1 MITRFATLTSRFA
14 VAIALSLAL
23 FACGGGGGG
32 GGGGFLPEPGPDDVT
47 WFLSLAL
54 LDANGNATSTVT
66 STTPAT
72 LQVKVNRTR
81 ASGTPIADAVVT
93 ASTTLGAFVPDNG
106 TALTDS
112 DGVAT
117 LQLNADGTLGAGTV
131 TVTADAPAG
140 TVSATINFQV
150 VPAALRLGYFQDGTF
165 LANEIGI
172 EPASELVANGS
183 AQLLIAIVDED
194 GLRVDSE
201 ESIRISS
208 ECLVTDKATL
218 DPPSPITTT
227 TGQINVTYTAV
238 GCSGDDSLTASL
250 EGGSGQ
256 AIGVVSIAEPA
267 ARSLGFVSAT
277 PDTIVLKG
285 TGGGPGRQE
294 SSTVVFQV
302 IDSNNNPLGGVR
314 VNFALTT
321 ETGGLQLSPS
331 SGVSNADG
339 EVSVT
344 VFSGNIPTPVRVIA
358 SIVVDGRT
366 LSTVSDVLVV
376 STGLPD
382 QNSISLSVEGG
393 FVVEQGFT
401 VDGIERTLTVRM
413 ADKFNNPVPD
423 GTAAT
428 FTTEY
433 GTIDPSCATGIANG
447 QRLTGTPQ
455 SGSCSVLWTS
465 GQPRTPSFEAGDRI
479 VRIDDPESY
488 GACPSHNGRPNG
500 RNGGFPCPDDLGPVR
515 GGRSTVLV
523 YAVGEE
529 SFIDRNGNGIM
540 DEEER
545 DLFVNLSEA
554 FIDHNED
561 GRFNPVMDCDDAPDS
576 LACISGFEET
586 FVDFNSD
593 GRFNFNATNP
603 FTNEG
608 PAVYNGL
615 LCPREGDGV
624 WCSRELVNVRDQT
637 VLILSADPAWEMIL
651 VNNRTRG
658 IATRVNE
665 ADVFTVYV
673 SDIFNNKPPAGSEIE
688 LSASGECTI
697 ESETPI
703 TVPVSAAPGAF
714 GFLLQTGG
722 DGGDGSVTVTLNPAG
737 DSGSFSRT
745 FACSSSPPPDP
756 CDGFSPR
763 PPECDDP

>member
-32 GGGGFLPEPGPDDVT
+32 GGGGFLPDPGPDDVT

-106 TALTDS
+106 TALTDG
-112 DGVAT
+112 DGVAS

-131 TVTADAPAG
+131 TVTAEAPAG

-150 VPAALRLGYFQDGTF
+150 VPAALRLGHFQDGAF
-165 LANEIGI
+165 FPGEIGI
-172 EPASELVANGS
+172 EPASELVADGS
-183 AQLLIAIVDED
+183 AQLLVAIVDED

-201 ESIRISS
+201 ENISISS
-208 ECLVTDKATL
+208 ECLVTNRATL
-218 DPPSPITTT
+218 DPQSPITTS
-227 TGQINVTYTAV
+227 TGQINVTYTAT
-238 GCSGDDSLTASL
+238 GCTGDDSVTATL
-250 EGGSGQ
+250 VGGPGE
-256 AIGVVSIAEPA
+256 AIGVISIAEPV
-267 ARSLGFVSAT
+267 ARSISFVSAI
-277 PDTIVLKG
+277 PETIVLKG
-285 TGGGPGRQE
+285 TGGAAGGGAGRQE

-302 IDSNNNPLGGVR
+302 VDDRDNPLGGVR

-321 ETGGLQLSPS
+321 EIGGLQLSPS
-331 SGVSNADG
+331 SAVSDVNG
-339 EVSVT
+339 EVRVT
-344 VFSGNIPTPVRVIA
+344 VSSGNIPTPVRVVA

-366 LSTVSDVLVV
+366 LSTVSSVLVV

-382 QNSISLSVEGG
+382 QDSISLSVQDG
-393 FVVEQGFT
+393 FVVPQGFT
-401 VDGIERTLTVRM
+401 VDGVEKTLTVRM

-423 GTAAT
+423 GTAAI

-433 GTIDPSCATGIANG
+433 GSIEPSCSTV
-447 QRLTGTPQ
+447 
-455 SGSCSVLWTS
+455 SGACSVTWTS
-465 GQPRTPSFEAGDRI
+465 SAPRTPSFEAGNRI
-479 VRIDDPESY
+479 VRIDDPETY

-540 DEEER
+540 DRDER

-561 GRFNPVMDCDDAPDS
+561 GRFNPVMDCDDEPDS

-586 FVDFNSD
+586 FIDFNSD
-593 GRFNFNATNP
+593 GRFNFNDTNS

-658 IATRVNE
+658 IAARVNE
-665 ADVFTVYV
+665 ADEFTVYV

-697 ESETPI
+697 ESETSI

-714 GFLLQTGG
+714 GFALRTGG
-722 DGGDGSVTVTLNPAG
+722 DGGDGSVNITLNPAG
-737 DSGSFSRT
+737 DSGPFTRT
-745 FACSSSPPPDP
+745 FDCRSSPPPDP

-763 PPECDDP
+763 PPECDAP

>member
-1 MITRFATLTSRFA
+1 MNTRFATLTSRLA
-14 VAIALSLAL
+14 VALALSLSL
-23 FACGGGGGG
+23 FACGGGGG
-32 GGGGFLPEPGPDDVT
+32 GGGGFLPEPGDDDVT

-54 LDANGNATSTVT
+54 LDANGDATSTVT

-72 LQVKVNRTR
+72 LQVKVNQTR

-112 DGVAT
+112 EGLAT
-117 LQLNADGTLGAGTV
+117 LQLNADGTLGAGTI
-131 TVTADAPAG
+131 TVSADAPAG
-140 TVSATINFQV
+140 TVTATINFQI
-150 VPAALRLGYFQDGTF
+150 VPAALRLGYFEDGTF
-165 LANEIGI
+165 FANEIGI
-172 EPASELVANGS
+172 VPASDLVANGS
-183 AQLLIAIVDED
+183 AQLLIAVADED

-208 ECLVTDKATL
+208 ECLVTDRATL
-218 DPPSPITTT
+218 DPPSPVTTT
-227 TGQINVTYTAV
+227 TGQVNVTYTAA

-267 ARSLGFVSAT
+267 ARSLSFVSAI
-277 PDTIVLKG
+277 PETIVLKG
-285 TGGGPGRQE
+285 TGGAAGGGAGRQE

-302 IDSNNNPLGGVR
+302 IDNDNNPLGGVR

-321 ETGGLQLSPS
+321 EIGGLQLSPS
-331 SGVSNADG
+331 SAVSDANG
-339 EVSVT
+339 EVRVT
-344 VFSGNIPTPVRVIA
+344 VFSGNIPTPVRVVA

-366 LSTVSDVLVV
+366 LSTVSSVLVV

-382 QNSISLSVEGG
+382 QDSISLSVADG

-401 VDGIERTLTVRM
+401 VDGVEKTLTVRM

-423 GTAAT
+423 GTAAI

-433 GTIDPSCATGIANG
+433 GTIEPSCSTV
-447 QRLTGTPQ
+447 
-455 SGSCSVLWTS
+455 SGACSVTWTS
-465 GQPRTPSFEAGDRI
+465 SAPRAPLFEAGDRI
-479 VRIDDPESY
+479 VRIDDPETY

-540 DEEER
+540 DEDER
-545 DLFVNLSEA
+545 DLFANLTEV

-561 GRFNPVMDCDDAPDS
+561 GQFNPVTDCRSNPDGI
-576 LACISGFEET
+576 ACISGFEET
-586 FVDFNSD
+586 FIDLNSD
-593 GRFNFNATNP
+593 GRFNFNDSNP

-624 WCSRELVNVRDQT
+624 WCSRELVNVRAQS

-658 IATRVNE
+658 IAARANE
-665 ADVFTVYV
+665 ADAFTVYV
-673 SDIFNNKPPAGSEIE
+673 SDIFNNQPPAGSTI
-688 LSASGECTI
+688 SVAASGECTI
-697 ESETPI
+697 ESETSV
-703 TVPVSAAPGAF
+703 TVPVSVANGAF
-714 GFLLQTGG
+714 GFPLQTGG
-722 DGGDGSVTVTLNPAG
+722 DGGDGNVNITLNPAG
-737 DSGSFSRT
+737 ASAPFTKT
-745 FACSSSPPPDP
+745 FACTSSPPVDE
-756 CDGFSPR
+756 CDFSPR

>member
-1 MITRFATLTSRFA
+1 MNTRFATLTSRLA
-14 VAIALSLAL
+14 VALALSLTL

-32 GGGGFLPEPGPDDVT
+32 GGGGFLPEPGDDDVT

-54 LDANGNATSTVT
+54 LDANGDPTSTVT

-93 ASTTLGAFVPDNG
+93 ATTTLGVFSPDTG
-106 TALTDS
+106 TGLTNS
-112 DGVAT
+112 EGVAT
-117 LQLNADGTLGAGTV
+117 LQLDTDGTLGAGTV

-140 TVSATINFQV
+140 TVTETISFQI

-165 LANEIGI
+165 FPGEIGI
-172 EPASELVANGS
+172 EPASDLVADGS
-183 AQLLIAIVDED
+183 AQLLVAIVDED

-208 ECLVTDKATL
+208 ECLVTDRATL
-218 DPPSPITTT
+218 DPGSPITTT

-238 GCSGDDSLTASL
+238 GCTGEDSLTATL
-250 EGGSGQ
+250 EGGSGE
-256 AIGVVSIAEPA
+256 AIGVISVAEPV
-267 ARSLGFVSAT
+267 ARSLRFVSAT
-277 PDTIVLKG
+277 PETIVLKG
-285 TGGGPGRQE
+285 TGGAAGGGAGRQE

-302 IDSNNNPLGGVR
+302 VDDRDNPLGGVR

-321 ETGGLQLSPS
+321 DIGGLQLSPS
-331 SGVSNADG
+331 SAVSDASG
-339 EVSVT
+339 EVRVT
-344 VFSGNIPTPVRVIA
+344 VSSGNIPTPVRVAA

-366 LSTVSDVLVV
+366 LSTVSSVLVV

-382 QNSISLSVEGG
+382 QDSISLSVQGG
-393 FVVEQGFT
+393 FVVAQGFT
-401 VDGIERTLTVRM
+401 VDGVRKTLTVRM

-423 GTAAT
+423 GTAAI

-433 GTIDPSCATGIANG
+433 GSIEPSCST
-447 QRLTGTPQ
+447 T
-455 SGSCSVLWTS
+455 SGACSVTWTS
-465 GQPRTPSFEAGDRI
+465 SEPRTPTFEGADRI
-479 VRIDDPESY
+479 VRINDPETY
-488 GACPSHNGRPNG
+488 GSCPSHNGRPNG

-515 GGRSTVLV
+515 GGRSRVLV

-540 DEEER
+540 DRDER
-545 DLFVNLSEA
+545 NLFANLTEA

-561 GRFNPVMDCDDAPDS
+561 GRFNPVTDCDDSRNS

-593 GRFNFNATNP
+593 GRFNFNDTNS

-615 LCPREGDGV
+615 LCPLEGDGV
-624 WCSRELVNVRDQT
+624 WCSRELVNVRAQT
-637 VLILSADPAWEMIL
+637 VLILSADPDWEMIL

-658 IATRVNE
+658 VVDGTNE
-665 ADVFTVYV
+665 SDVFTVYV
-673 SDIFNNKPPAGSEIE
+673 SDIFNNRPPAGSSISV
-688 LSASGECTI
+688 SATGECTVAVP
-697 ESETPI
+697 EGAV
-703 TVPVSAAPGAF
+703 TVPASAAPGAF
-714 GFLLQTGG
+714 GFRLETDGEGG
-722 DGGDGSVTVTLNPAG
+722 DGNINVTLTPTGGAP
-737 DSGSFSRT
+737 FAKT
-745 FACSSSPPPDP
+745 FACRSSPPADE
-756 CDGFSPR
+756 CDFSPR
-763 PPECDDP
+763 PEGCD

>member
-1 MITRFATLTSRFA
+1 MNTRFATLTSRFA
-14 VAIALSLAL
+14 VAIALSMAL

-32 GGGGFLPEPGPDDVT
+32 GGGSFLPEPGDDDVT
-47 WFLSLAL
+47 WFLTLAL
-54 LDANGNATSTVT
+54 LDASGNTTSTVT
-66 STTPAT
+66 STSPAT

-81 ASGTPIADAVVT
+81 ASGTPIPDAVVS
-93 ASTTLGAFVPDNG
+93 ASSTLGVFAPDTG
-106 TALTDS
+106 TALTNS
-112 DGVAT
+112 EGVAT
-117 LQLNADGTLGAGTV
+117 LQLQADGTLGAGTI
-131 TVTADAPAG
+131 TVSADAPAG
-140 TVSATINFQV
+140 TVTATITFQV
-150 VPAALRLGYFQDGTF
+150 VPAPLRLGYFQDGSF
-165 LANEIGI
+165 FANEIGI

-183 AQLLIAIVDED
+183 AQLLVAIVDED

-201 ESIRISS
+201 ESIAISS
-208 ECLVTDKATL
+208 ECLVTGKAEL
-218 DPPSPITTT
+218 DPPSPITTS
-227 TGQINVTYTAV
+227 TGQINVTYTSV
-238 GCSGDDSLTASL
+238 GCSGEDSLTASL
-250 EGGSGQ
+250 QGGSGQ
-256 AIGVVSIAEPA
+256 ALGVVSIATPA

-277 PDTIVLKG
+277 PETIVLKG

-294 SSTVVFQV
+294 SSTVVFRV

-321 ETGGLQLSPS
+321 DIGGLQLSPS

-339 EVSVT
+339 EASVI

-358 SIVVDGRT
+358 SIEVDGQT

-401 VDGIERTLTVRM
+401 VDGVEKTLTVRM

-433 GTIDPSCATGIANG
+433 GTIDPSCSTGVSNG

-455 SGSCSVLWTS
+455 TGSCSVLWTS
-465 GQPRTPSFEAGDRI
+465 GQPRTPGFEAADRI
-479 VRIDDPESY
+479 VRIDDPETY
-488 GACPSHNGRPNG
+488 GSCPSHNGRPNG
-500 RNGGFPCPDDLGPVR
+500 VNGGFPCPDDLGPVR

-529 SFIDRNGNGIM
+529 PFIDRNGNGIM
-540 DEEER
+540 DQDER
-545 DLFVNLSEA
+545 ALFTNLTEA

-561 GRFNPVMDCDDAPDS
+561 GRFNPVTDCEDDPDS

-586 FVDFNSD
+586 FIDFNND
-593 GRFNFNATNP
+593 RRFNFNDVNA

-608 PAVYNGL
+608 AAVYNGL
-615 LCPREGDGV
+615 LCPLEGDGV
-624 WCSRELVNVRDQT
+624 WCSRQLVNVRDQT
-637 VLILSADPAWEMIL
+637 VLTLSADPAWSMIL

-658 IATRVNE
+658 IATRANE
-665 ADVFTVYV
+665 TDVFTVYV
-673 SDIFNNKPPAGSEIE
+673 SDIFNNRPPAGSTI
-688 LSASGECTI
+688 SVDAIGECTVEI
-697 ESETPI
+697 PTGEV
-703 TVPVSAAPGAF
+703 TVPVSGAPGAF

-722 DGGDGSVTVTLNPAG
+722 DGGDGSINITLNPAG
-737 DSGSFSRT
+737 DSGPFTRT
-745 FACSSSPPPDP
+745 FACSSSPPVDE
-756 CDGFSPR
+756 CDFSPR
-763 PPECDDP
+763 PPECDP